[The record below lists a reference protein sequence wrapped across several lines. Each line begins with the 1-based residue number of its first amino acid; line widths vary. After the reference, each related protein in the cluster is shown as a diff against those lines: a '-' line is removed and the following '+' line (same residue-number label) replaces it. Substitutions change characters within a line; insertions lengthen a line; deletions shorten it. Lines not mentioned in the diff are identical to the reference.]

1 MKYRLKCNFMVGRE
15 CNFIWGSEEQNRKT
29 TGSPTNANLVLSLLL
44 MTTNL
49 SKKEDRIQLFAW
61 LPYFLREA
69 LQLMLLLNISSGS
82 VCHRPFLFIFFRNIS
97 KNAKKLKFL
106 GPSQHPQFFY
116 LVSYFYFFPRVGTG
130 PGAALQWVPPA
141 PRVAAGT
148 GPQGRGEAGGA
159 ALQPKVVQE

>member
-1 MKYRLKCNFMVGRE
+1 M
-15 CNFIWGSEEQNRKT
+15 
-29 TGSPTNANLVLSLLL
+29 
-44 MTTNL
+44 
-49 SKKEDRIQLFAW
+49 LF
-61 LPYFLREA
+61 
-69 LQLMLLLNISSGS
+69 LNISSGS
-82 VCHRPFLFIFFRNIS
+82 VCHRPFLFIFLETLVKMQKIKFFRTITT
-97 KNAKKLKFL
+97 
-106 GPSQHPQFFY
+106 PTVFY

>member
-1 MKYRLKCNFMVGRE
+1 MATLFLMRSSAADAAFEY
-15 CNFIWGSEEQNRKT
+15 FIW
-29 TGSPTNANLVLSLLL
+29 LSVP
-44 MTTNL
+44 
-49 SKKEDRIQLFAW
+49 Q
-61 LPYFLREA
+61 
-69 LQLMLLLNISSGS
+69 
-82 VCHRPFLFIFFRNIS
+82 PFPVYFFRNIS

>member
-1 MKYRLKCNFMVGRE
+1 MKYWLKCNFMVGRE

-29 TGSPTNANLVLSLLL
+29 TSNPTNANSVLSLLL

-61 LPYFLREA
+61 LPYFLWEA
-69 LQLMLLLNISSGS
+69 LQLLNISSGS
-82 VCHRPFLFIFFRNIS
+82 VCHSPFLFIFLETLVKMQKNIFFRTITT
-97 KNAKKLKFL
+97 
-106 GPSQHPQFFY
+106 PTVFY

-141 PRVAAGT
+141 PRGAAGT
-148 GPQGRGEAGGA
+148 GPQGRGAAGGA